1 MKTGVSSRCPE
12 TRTPDRPTATDDAS
26 KHIKRLARSSQAR
39 DMGFKDFLKS
49 AGAIFRLSHKS
60 DREEYMLYL
69 KLVSLGI
76 AVVGVIGFLIKLV
89 GNLFFG

>member
-1 MKTGVSSRCPE
+1 
-12 TRTPDRPTATDDAS
+12 
-26 KHIKRLARSSQAR
+26 
-39 DMGFKDFLKS
+39 MGFRDFLKS
-49 AGAIFRLSHKS
+49 VGAIFRLSHKS